1 MLFQRIKIFL
11 DRQNIEHRNISDTM
25 LVFSKNGLNYL
36 FQHDQSEDENYFR
49 LILPQIDRVET
60 LPDSMFRTIA
70 QINAN
75 YKVAKI
81 IEVEGSLWISAEA
94 FVFDQNNLDNLFS
107 AFISILQAIIEDY
120 RGKKREQQTQQ
131 RPDQE
136 S

>member
-60 LPDSMFRTIA
+60 LSDSMFRTIA

-120 RGKKREQQTQQ
+120 RGKKREQQAQQ
-131 RPDQE
+131 RPDQK

>member
-81 IEVEGSLWISAEA
+81 IGVPYPGGPNVEKLAKVIKIKKSVPQILPPGISKKIRGSVTNIS
-94 FVFDQNNLDNLFS
+94 DGPSDGS
-107 AFISILQAIIEDY
+107 
-120 RGKKREQQTQQ
+120 T
-131 RPDQE
+131 P
-136 S
+136 

>member
-1 MLFQRIKIFL
+1 M